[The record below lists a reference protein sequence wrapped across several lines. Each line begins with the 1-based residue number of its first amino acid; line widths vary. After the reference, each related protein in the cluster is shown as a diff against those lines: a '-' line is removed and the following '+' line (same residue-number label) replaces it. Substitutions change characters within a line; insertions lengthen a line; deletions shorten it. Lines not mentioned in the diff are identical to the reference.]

1 MLPSILPATAN
12 LRTPRF
18 INPPH
23 HEAVD
28 SASEILSG
36 LMQAQAMIAPKYFYD
51 ALGSRLFDAITALPE
66 YYPTRTEETIMRVHL
81 QDIASAL
88 GTKRSLV
95 DLGAGNCEKAGKLFS
110 ALLPSRY
117 IAVDISTDHLQQALM
132 SLQRLHP
139 DVEMIGVGLD
149 FSHELKLPAQ
159 LGEQPRNLFY
169 PGSSIGNFT
178 PEAALEFLRQAQ
190 RESQGGSLLIGVDLV
205 KPKAVL
211 EAAYDDALG
220 VTAAFNLNVLNAINK
235 AAGTHFHLQDW
246 KHVAL
251 FNERL
256 SRIEMHL
263 QARIDVTVKWLN
275 GSRTFKSGERIHT
288 ENSYKYQPR
297 DFEAMLVSAGF
308 SDVKIWTDE
317 QQWFGVFYA
326 QA

>member
-1 MLPSILPATAN
+1 MLPATAN
-12 LRTPRF
+12 LRIPRF
-18 INPPH
+18 INPPAQ
-23 HEAVD
+23 EAVD
-28 SASEILSG
+28 RASEILAG
-36 LMQAQAMIAPKYFYD
+36 LMQAQAEIAPKYFYD

-66 YYPTRTEETIMRVHL
+66 YYPTRTEEAIMRVHL
-81 QDIASAL
+81 QDIAKAV
-88 GTKRSLV
+88 GTKSSFV

-110 ALLPSRY
+110 VLLPSRY

-205 KPKAVL
+205 KPKPVL

-220 VTAAFNLNVLNAINK
+220 VTAAFNLNVFNVINK
-235 AAGTHFHLQDW
+235 TAGIDFRTQDW

-263 QARIDVTVKWLN
+263 QARADVMVKWVS

-288 ENSYKYQPR
+288 ENSYKYQPH

-308 SDVKIWTDE
+308 RDVRMWTDQ

-326 QA
+326 KA

>member
-139 DVEMIGVGLD
+139 EVEMIGVGLD
-149 FSHELKLPAQ
+149 FSHELKLPVQ

-205 KPKAVL
+205 KPKSVL

-235 AAGTHFHLQDW
+235 AADTHFLLQDW

-263 QARIDVTVKWLN
+263 QACADVTVKWLN

-288 ENSYKYQPR
+288 ENSYKYQPH

-308 SDVKIWTDE
+308 RDVQMWTDQ

-326 QA
+326 KA

>member
-1 MLPSILPATAN
+1 MLPATAN
-12 LRTPRF
+12 PRIPRF
-18 INPPH
+18 INPPR

-28 SASEILSG
+28 TTSEIVSG

-66 YYPTRTEETIMRVHL
+66 YYPTRTEEAIMRVHL
-81 QDIASAL
+81 QDIASVV
-88 GTKRSLV
+88 GTKRSFV

-139 DVEMIGVGLD
+139 EVEMIGVGLD
-149 FSHELKLPAQ
+149 FSHELKLPPE

-178 PEAALEFLRQAQ
+178 PEAALEFLRQVQ

-205 KPKAVL
+205 KPKPVL

-235 AAGTHFHLQDW
+235 AAGTDFHLQDW

-263 QARIDVTVKWLN
+263 QARVAVTVKWSN

-288 ENSYKYQPR
+288 ENSYKYQPH
-297 DFEAMLVSAGF
+297 DFEIMLESAGF
-308 SDVKIWTDE
+308 SDVKMWTDQ

-326 QA
+326 KA